1 MAKKIIWI
9 ILFII
14 SAFSILFFS
23 LKYKQKKSERAY
35 KNFYNVDMSWADTT
49 IKYLSS
55 EEKIG
60 QLLMYK
66 IGNVNDSLTFNTI
79 NNNLNQT
86 MPGGIIYSTDSLT
99 QFIKFQNNLQKNSKI
114 NPLIATD
121 TTFAFP
127 EFKDGLNFPKF
138 LALLAVKNDTLISD
152 LFKNAAIFYNSLNV
166 QLNFMPVLKRTDNI
180 TNIKHINIINSI
192 LAVYE
197 KNKIISLT
205 PHTTEFFK
213 PDEKLFSP
221 KIKAIVFEKQK
232 AADIPNYIKNKQ
244 FNGLFIQ
251 NTSRNEMHKDSVLQ
265 FFKNGTDMFITQNPN
280 ELKTVLSQLLNEE
293 LITEDE
299 INKKVSKILA
309 AKTYTGLNKT
319 KHLNTDSIMPLFKSS
334 KMTLPMKK
342 IFKQS
347 ITLIK
352 NDKNLVPITDINSKK
367 FEFIEVGKEKLTK
380 FKDFISE
387 YKSVKYNYVTTADEC
402 VRHIETI
409 KNETELIIV
418 LNEISVD
425 SVFINT
431 VFSKAGNKSVSF
443 INFGNPE
450 NVTDERI
457 QTLIYAYGVTLAEQ
471 KYTADALFGG
481 IQIQGQFPFQTGFK
495 NYKSLSTKKIR
506 VAASTPEEEGLSSI
520 ILSKIDSIA
529 NDGIKRGAYPGCQVV
544 VFKNGNSVYN
554 KAFGYHTYAKQ
565 NNVKPSDL
573 YDLASITK
581 IAATTLAAMKL
592 YDQGRIHLDDKLAKF
607 FKNTEIDYSGI
618 KPDTIINID
627 TMLFSEVIDY
637 KKILKYQ
644 DTIHLS
650 DTSFLAYDTLIVTST
665 PANNIF
671 KVKIRDLLLHQSGIS
686 PTLPILPYV
695 LYKKNFYD
703 SIDVIKKRYLNALL
717 SDSIKKKKNPEFN
730 AKKELLKIYKR
741 YYSNH
746 YIKDS
751 SEIKIAENMF
761 FRKNYMD
768 TLWKKTKQL
777 RVYSRKIYQYSDI
790 NMILLQIAIDSLNR
804 QSIDKYV
811 KNQFYLPMGLKTMC
825 FKPANYFSKSSITPT
840 ENEQYWR
847 EQTLRGD
854 VHDPSAAMLGRVAG
868 NAGLF
873 SNAYDLA
880 VLAQMWLNGGTY
892 GGRRYISE
900 STVKLFTGFQEES
913 HRGLGFDKPSKQS
926 IIGNGAPKES
936 YGHTGF
942 TGTCVWVDP
951 INEIVFVFLS
961 NRVHPNQ
968 KNWMINK
975 LKIRQKIH
983 SVVYEAICKAS

>member
-1 MAKKIIWI
+1 
-9 ILFII
+9 
-14 SAFSILFFS
+14 
-23 LKYKQKKSERAY
+23 
-35 KNFYNVDMSWADTT
+35 
-49 IKYLSS
+49 
-55 EEKIG
+55 
-60 QLLMYK
+60 
-66 IGNVNDSLTFNTI
+66 
-79 NNNLNQT
+79 
-86 MPGGIIYSTDSLT
+86 
-99 QFIKFQNNLQKNSKI
+99 
-114 NPLIATD
+114 
-121 TTFAFP
+121 
-127 EFKDGLNFPKF
+127 
-138 LALLAVKNDTLISD
+138 
-152 LFKNAAIFYNSLNV
+152 
-166 QLNFMPVLKRTDNI
+166 
-180 TNIKHINIINSI
+180 
-192 LAVYE
+192 
-197 KNKIISLT
+197 
-205 PHTTEFFK
+205 
-213 PDEKLFSP
+213 
-221 KIKAIVFEKQK
+221 
-232 AADIPNYIKNKQ
+232 
-244 FNGLFIQ
+244 
-251 NTSRNEMHKDSVLQ
+251 
-265 FFKNGTDMFITQNPN
+265 
-280 ELKTVLSQLLNEE
+280 
-293 LITEDE
+293 
-299 INKKVSKILA
+299 
-309 AKTYTGLNKT
+309 
-319 KHLNTDSIMPLFKSS
+319 
-334 KMTLPMKK
+334 
-342 IFKQS
+342 
-347 ITLIK
+347 
-352 NDKNLVPITDINSKK
+352 
-367 FEFIEVGKEKLTK
+367 
-380 FKDFISE
+380 
-387 YKSVKYNYVTTADEC
+387 
-402 VRHIETI
+402 
-409 KNETELIIV
+409 
-418 LNEISVD
+418 
-425 SVFINT
+425 
-431 VFSKAGNKSVSF
+431 
-443 INFGNPE
+443 
-450 NVTDERI
+450 
-457 QTLIYAYGVTLAEQ
+457 
-471 KYTADALFGG
+471 
-481 IQIQGQFPFQTGFK
+481 
-495 NYKSLSTKKIR
+495 
-506 VAASTPEEEGLSSI
+506 
-520 ILSKIDSIA
+520 
-529 NDGIKRGAYPGCQVV
+529 
-544 VFKNGNSVYN
+544 
-554 KAFGYHTYAKQ
+554 
-565 NNVKPSDL
+565 
-573 YDLASITK
+573 
-581 IAATTLAAMKL
+581 
-592 YDQGRIHLDDKLAKF
+592 
-607 FKNTEIDYSGI
+607 
-618 KPDTIINID
+618 
-627 TMLFSEVIDY
+627 
-637 KKILKYQ
+637 
-644 DTIHLS
+644 
-650 DTSFLAYDTLIVTST
+650 
-665 PANNIF
+665 
-671 KVKIRDLLLHQSGIS
+671 
-686 PTLPILPYV
+686 

-825 FKPANYFSKSSITPT
+825 FKPADYFSKSSITPT